1 MKPITKVLIANRG
14 EIAVRLIRAA
24 RALSLRT
31 VAVFS
36 TPDRYAPHTVLADEA
51 VHIGPAAAASSY
63 LNADALLA
71 AARTTSADAVA
82 PGYGF
87 FSENADFADA
97 VTAAGLTW
105 VGPPAAAVRAMGD
118 KVQSKAIATAA
129 GVNVIPG
136 YVGVVDGV
144 AAAVDVAE
152 SIGYPVMVKASAG
165 GGGKGMRVA
174 WDRRDVE
181 EAYGVCEAEAVA
193 SVGDGRLL
201 VEKFVEHP
209 RHVEVQVLA
218 DGHGGVIHLG
228 ERECSLQR
236 RNQKVIEEAPCS
248 IVDSGMRA
256 EMGAQAVAL
265 ARAVDYTSVGTV
277 ECLVSGVD
285 RSFFFLEMNTRL
297 QVEHLVTGAVVGLDL
312 PMEMLRIAG
321 GERLSLTQDD
331 VRMSGV
337 ALEARVYAEDPRRQ
351 FVPATG
357 VIGSYQEPRLPAVGK
372 ATRKAATPPADVITA
387 DRSGVSADGD
397 SGLWPPP
404 HLSALGFDNAG
415 VLVDSGVTDG
425 SLVGVHYDPLLAK
438 VVVHAPTRA
447 AAMAKLGDAL
457 DAYVIGGVT
466 TNSPFLRALTRHP
479 KVLAGD
485 MTTTLIG
492 EEYPNGFPGTP
503 LSGAEVSAAVAVAAA
518 RYFGSH
524 PASMSVAVRVEADG
538 PPGEGATAGPRE
550 VVLRRVGG
558 DGGGATPGV
567 LQPASFSD
575 NASVA
580 MTSDLTSGASGAFI
594 TVGPVGER
602 SLGTGAVSLVTT
614 TVNGEAV
621 TLQRLGARPYEDVG
635 AVSLSLGGGT
645 LSLRVRCPSAV
656 DLEEVCARGAE
667 RAAAALGGG
676 ARGRVLPAPMPGVVL
691 SVAVAVGDEVAEGD
705 EVLVL
710 EAMKMMNGLKA
721 PFAGRIKVRDHQSW
735 GANGC
740 PGRFWVVGEVML
752 RALRGLM
759 VHTVAPPPLRPQKPL
774 LLHIWAAGQAGGRA
788 ALPYSSTGAP
798 LLVSPCAVA
807 LH

>member
-1 MKPITKVLIANRG
+1 MKPISKVLIANRG

-118 KVQSKAIATAA
+118 KVQSKSIATAA

-174 WDRRDVE
+174 WDRSDVE
-181 EAYGVCEAEAVA
+181 KAYGVCEAEAVA

-201 VEKFVEHP
+201 VEKFIEHP

-236 RNQKVIEEAPCS
+236 RNQKVIEEAPCC
-248 IVDSGMRA
+248 IVDPGMRA

-265 ARAVDYTSVGTV
+265 ARAVDYASVGTV

-285 RSFFFLEMNTRL
+285 RSFYFLEMNTRL

-312 PMEMLRIAG
+312 PLEMLRIAG

-337 ALEARVYAEDPRRQ
+337 ALEARVYAENPRRK

-357 VIGSYQEPRLPAVGK
+357 VIGSYQEPRLPAIGK
-372 ATRKAATPPADVITA
+372 ATRKAGTTPAGTFTA
-387 DRSGVSADGD
+387 DRSAASADGD
-397 SGLWPPP
+397 SALWPPP
-404 HLSALGFDNAG
+404 QLSTLGFDAAG
-415 VLVDSGVTDG
+415 VLVDSGVADG
-425 SLVGVHYDPLLAK
+425 SSVDVYYDPLLAK

-466 TNSPFLRALTRHP
+466 TNIPFLRALTRHP

-492 EEYPNGFPGTP
+492 EEYPDGFPGTP
-503 LSGAEVSAAVAVAAA
+503 LSGTEVAAAVAVAAA

-524 PASMSVAVRVEADG
+524 PASTSVAVRVEADG

-550 VVLRRVGG
+550 VVLHRVGG
-558 DGGGATPGV
+558 GNGGGATAGV
-567 LQPASFSD
+567 PQPALL
-575 NASVA
+575 AHSVPIA
-580 MTSDLTSGASGAFI
+580 MTADLASGAAAVT
-594 TVGPVGER
+594 TVGPVRER

-635 AVSLSLGGGT
+635 AVSMSLGGGT
-645 LSLRVRCPSAV
+645 LSLHVRCPSAV
-656 DLEEVCARGAE
+656 ELEAVCARGAAQ
-667 RAAAALGGG
+667 AAAALGGG

-691 SVAVAVGDEVAEGD
+691 SVAVGVGDEVAEGD

-721 PFAGRIKVRDHQSW
+721 PFAGRVKVRGDRCCQW
-735 GANGC
+735 L
-740 PGRFWVVGEVML
+740 PGEIRGGWRRVVEDVERRECTRPRRRHRNL
-752 RALRGLM
+752 KSRYCRAFR
-759 VHTVAPPPLRPQKPL
+759 H
-774 LLHIWAAGQAGGRA
+774 AGGRA
-788 ALPYSSTGAP
+788 DCPAL
-798 LLVSPCAVA
+798 LLN
-807 LH
+807 

>member
-118 KVQSKAIATAA
+118 KVQSKSIAAAA

-174 WDRRDVE
+174 WNRRDVE

-248 IVDSGMRA
+248 IVDPGMRA

-265 ARAVDYTSVGTV
+265 ARAVNYTSVGTV

-297 QVEHLVTGAVVGLDL
+297 QVEHLVTGAVVGVDL

-337 ALEARVYAEDPRRQ
+337 ALEARVYAEDPRRG
-351 FVPATG
+351 FLPATG
-357 VIGSYQEPRLPAVGK
+357 VIGSYQEPRLPAIRKGF
-372 ATRKAATPPADVITA
+372 RKAGATVPAAAVNAERPTA
-387 DRSGVSADGD
+387 KTDGD
-397 SGLWPPP
+397 VTLWPPP
-404 HLSALGFDNAG
+404 YLSSLGFDAAG
-415 VLVDSGVTDG
+415 VLVDSGVSDG
-425 SLVGVHYDPLLAK
+425 SSVGVHYDPLLAK
-438 VVVHAPTRA
+438 LVVHAPTRA
-447 AAMAKLGDAL
+447 AAMAKLGQSL

-466 TNSPFLRALTRHP
+466 TNIPFLRALTRHP

-503 LSGAEVSAAVAVAAA
+503 LSGAEVAAAVAVAAA

-524 PASMSVAVRVEADG
+524 PSSTSVAVRVETDG

-550 VVLRRVGG
+550 VVLHRVG
-558 DGGGATPGV
+558 DGGVTPSV
-567 LQPASFSD
+567 PQTTSFADSVD
-575 NASVA
+575 VA
-580 MTSDLTSGASGAFI
+580 MTSELANGTVT
-594 TVGPVGER
+594 TVGPVRER

-614 TVNGEAV
+614 TINGEAV

-635 AVSLSLGGGT
+635 VVSLSLGGGT

-656 DLEEVCARGAE
+656 ELETVCERGAAD
-667 RAAAALGGG
+667 AAAALGGG

-691 SVAVAVGDEVAEGD
+691 SVAVGVGDEVAEGD

-721 PFAGRIKVRDHQSW
+721 PFAGRIK
-735 GANGC
+735 
-740 PGRFWVVGEVML
+740 
-752 RALRGLM
+752 ALRC
-759 VHTVAPPPLRPQKPL
+759 
-774 LLHIWAAGQAGGRA
+774 AAGDAV
-788 ALPYSSTGAP
+788 SFDDV
-798 LLVSPCAVA
+798 LVEFE
-807 LH
+807 

>member
-1 MKPITKVLIANRG
+1 MMKPITKVLIANRG

-63 LNADALLA
+63 LNAKALLA
-71 AARTTSADAVA
+71 AAQTTGADAVA

-105 VGPPAAAVRAMGD
+105 VGPPASAVRAMGD
-118 KVQSKAIATAA
+118 KVQSKSIATAA

-174 WDRRDVE
+174 WDRQDVE

-248 IVDSGMRA
+248 IVDAGMRA

-297 QVEHLVTGAVVGLDL
+297 QVEHLVTGAVVGVDL

-331 VRMSGV
+331 LRMSGV
-337 ALEARVYAEDPRRQ
+337 ALEARVYAEDPRRG
-351 FVPATG
+351 FLPATG
-357 VIGSYQEPRLPAVGK
+357 IIGSYQEPRLPAIGK
-372 ATRKAATPPADVITA
+372 GTRKAGATPAAAVTA
-387 DRSGVSADGD
+387 DRTAANADGD
-397 SGLWPPP
+397 HALWPPP
-404 HLSALGFDNAG
+404 QLSTLGFDAAG
-415 VLVDSGVTDG
+415 VLVDSGVADG
-425 SLVGVHYDPLLAK
+425 SNVGVHYDPLLAK

-447 AAMAKLGDAL
+447 SAMAKLGDAL

-466 TNSPFLRALTRHP
+466 TNIPFLRALTRHP

-503 LSGAEVSAAVAVAAA
+503 LSGTEVSAAVAVAAA
-518 RYFGSH
+518 RYFTSH
-524 PASMSVAVRVEADG
+524 PASTSVAVRVEADG
-538 PPGEGATAGPRE
+538 PPGEGATAGSRE
-550 VVLRRVGG
+550 LVLYRVGG
-558 DGGGATPGV
+558 DVSGSATPGIPQRA
-567 LQPASFSD
+567 LFADSG
-575 NASVA
+575 AVA
-580 MTSDLTSGASGAFI
+580 MTSDLTSGAASAVT
-594 TVGPVGER
+594 TVGPVREQ

-614 TVNGEAV
+614 TVNGQAV

-645 LSLRVRCPSAV
+645 LSLRVRCPSEV
-656 DLEEVCARGAE
+656 ELEAVCARGAAD
-667 RAAAALGGG
+667 AAAALGGG

-691 SVAVAVGDEVAEGD
+691 SVAVGVGDEVAEGD
-705 EVLVL
+705 ELLVL

-721 PFAGRIKVRDHQSW
+721 PFAGRIKVRDRRSW
-735 GANGC
+735 GAKRCHGSVEAIC
-740 PGRFWVVGEVML
+740 RVLLWM
-752 RALRGLM
+752 AL
-759 VHTVAPPPLRPQKPL
+759 VRPNL
-774 LLHIWAAGQAGGRA
+774 LTATL
-788 ALPYSSTGAP
+788 LPSR
-798 LLVSPCAVA
+798 LVEP
-807 LH
+807 